1 MFTLARELGLFLA
14 SLVMANTIDTG
25 KQLSFTLFLLSKL
38 KGGNAENPVK
48 E

>member
-1 MFTLARELGLFLA
+1 MFTRERELDLFPVG
-14 SLVMANTIDTG
+14 LVMTDTTDSG
-25 KQLSFTLFLLSKL
+25 KQLSFTLFLLSKP

>member
-1 MFTLARELGLFLA
+1 MFTFARELDLFLLN
-14 SLVMANTIDTG
+14 LVMTDTTDIG